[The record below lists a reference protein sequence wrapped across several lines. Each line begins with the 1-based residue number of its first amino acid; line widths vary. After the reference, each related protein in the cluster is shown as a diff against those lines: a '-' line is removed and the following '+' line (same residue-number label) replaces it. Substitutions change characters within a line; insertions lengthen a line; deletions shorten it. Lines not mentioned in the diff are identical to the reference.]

1 MMMMPINVED
11 DDANDDDDDDDDC
24 NPSVQEVTKCRRS
37 RHRRTRNN
45 G

>member
-11 DDANDDDDDDDDC
+11 DDANDDDDDDC